1 MPVVHSSALW
11 CFPCQTEQKIN
22 QMLQITIQKTF
33 SVINIQPA
41 SGTHSSMS
49 TTPFLFVRGT
59 ETASQTDQNETSV
72 LFSYKEKSTG
82 AADI

>member
-1 MPVVHSSALW
+1 
-11 CFPCQTEQKIN
+11 
-22 QMLQITIQKTF
+22 MLQITIQKIF
-33 SVINIQPA
+33 GVINIQPA